1 MPAGIDG
8 SRFFPGVTLFKR
20 AVCHRD
26 RMTLATILFLSF
38 SSLSCAVSGS
48 AVLPQSAQQVD
59 HPQSQGTSVT
69 QDQSGTSPQKPA
81 EASPP
86 ATPAAKPK
94 PSTRKSSSSKK
105 PGKNSTAPKKAADSG
120 CDSTIPAD
128 PVKGNS
134 ESTTQTN
141 PQDASASQAANPQPP
156 KNCPPEKIVVRQ
168 GGVAEQSIQLAG
180 GDQESQKKKDANQ
193 MLDSTEENLKK
204 ISGTQL
210 SPDQQ
215 DTVSQIKQFVHQ
227 SKDALAAG
235 DLERGHT
242 LAWKAQLLSEDL
254 IKPQK

>member
-1 MPAGIDG
+1 
-8 SRFFPGVTLFKR
+8 
-20 AVCHRD
+20 
-26 RMTLATILFLSF
+26 MTLATILFLSF
-38 SSLSCAVSGS
+38 SSLSSAVSGS
-48 AVLPQSAQQVD
+48 AVLPQSAQHVAP
-59 HPQSQGTSVT
+59 PQSPGTSVT
-69 QDQSGTSPQKPA
+69 QDQSGTNPQKPA
-81 EASPP
+81 EASSP
-86 ATPAAKPK
+86 ATSGAKPK
-94 PSTRKSSSSKK
+94 PSTRKSSSSKT
-105 PGKNSTAPKKAADSG
+105 PGKNSTAHKKATDPG
-120 CDSTIPAD
+120 CDSTISTDPA
-128 PVKGNS
+128 KGNS

-168 GGVAEQSIQLAG
+168 GGVAEQSIQLAVA

-193 MLDSTEENLKK
+193 MLGSTEENLKK
-204 ISGTQL
+204 ISGTLL

-215 DTVSQIKQFVHQ
+215 DTVSQIKQFIHQ